1 MTVYERFERIWTV
14 FFETENWKEV
24 LSHLKESAFGHNCMS
39 EKDVPLKSDFVLGVE
54 VDATVISK
62 NVGPVF

>member
-1 MTVYERFERIWTV
+1 V